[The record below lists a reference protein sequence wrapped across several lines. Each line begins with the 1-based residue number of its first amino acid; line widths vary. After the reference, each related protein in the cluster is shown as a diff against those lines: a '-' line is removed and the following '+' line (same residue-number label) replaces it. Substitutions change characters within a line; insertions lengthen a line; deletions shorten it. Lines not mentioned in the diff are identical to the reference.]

1 MILLNL
7 FRVWILLNLVHFH
20 SSIPFFLESSFF
32 LDLGLELLKL
42 KVNLLERSSLVV
54 NFVEMPAKVI
64 IKSRLIQKIFVE

>member
-7 FRVWILLNLVHFH
+7 FGVRILLNLVHFH

-42 KVNLLERSSLVV
+42 KVNLLERSSLVM